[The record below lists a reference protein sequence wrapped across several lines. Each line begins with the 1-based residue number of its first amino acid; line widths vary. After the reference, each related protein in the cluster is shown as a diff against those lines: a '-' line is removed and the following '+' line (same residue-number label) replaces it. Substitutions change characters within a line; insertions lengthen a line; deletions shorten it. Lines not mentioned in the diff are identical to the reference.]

1 MSKFK
6 AKIEKVFAHPVSGN
20 IDPKKLLHALEHYGA
35 EVEVTKQNKAKI
47 FLNGLEYV
55 MPLSH
60 GGNLSKDVVVEI
72 RHFLEKAG
80 LTPETLEK

>member
-6 AKIEKVFAHPVSGN
+6 AKIEKVFSHPVSGN
-20 IDPKKLLHALEHYGA
+20 IDPKKLIHALEHYGA
-35 EVEVTKQNKAKI
+35 KVEVTKQNKVKI
-47 FLNGLEYV
+47 FINDLEYV

-60 GGNLSKDVVVEI
+60 GGNLSKDVVVEL

-80 LTPETLEK
+80 LTPDKLD